1 MEMLRNLVWES
12 CVQSGNQHWGKHSV
26 IGLEGT
32 LEGRCVIRWKF
43 LDLRFSEFHQIQRME
58 AQRTEDGGWRV
69 DLLIYD
75 MFVTHSNY
83 ITR

>member
-1 MEMLRNLVWES
+1 MSSLGTNTGGE
-12 CVQSGNQHWGKHSV
+12 HSV

-43 LDLRFSEFHQIQRME
+43 LDLRFSEFHQIQRTE
-58 AQRTEDGGWRV
+58 EQRTEDGGWRV